1 MSSDNEVKSPFSTQ
15 QDELLPSN
23 KPVEI
28 TNIEIKDQ
36 NTGLNVL
43 IHYITLA
50 QKRGVFSIQESAHIW
65 NCIEIFISKQ
75 KSVKS

>member
-15 QDELLPSN
+15 QEELVTSN

-65 NCIEIFISKQ
+65 NCIEMFISKQ
-75 KSVKS
+75 QPIKP

>member
-1 MSSDNEVKSPFSTQ
+1 MSSDNEVKSPFLTEQEEVVST
-15 QDELLPSN
+15 N

-36 NTGLNVL
+36 HTGLNVL

-50 QKRGVFSIQESAHIW
+50 QKRGIFSIQESAHIW
-65 NCIEIFISKQ
+65 NCIQIFISKQ
-75 KSVKS
+75 QSIKS

>member
-1 MSSDNEVKSPFSTQ
+1 MSTDNEVKSPFSTEQ
-15 QDELLPSN
+15 EEHLSSI

-36 NTGLNVL
+36 NTALNVL

-50 QKRGVFSIQESAHIW
+50 QKRGIFSIQESAHIW
-65 NCIEIFISKQ
+65 NCIQIFISKQ
-75 KSVKS
+75 QSIKS